1 MGKLVGKVAVITGAA
16 AGIGQGIAQIL
27 ANEGAK
33 VVIADIDAVRGPL
46 AVRDIESRGGEAIYI
61 KADAGDKAQ
70 VQHYINESVAHFGA
84 IDIMVNN
91 AAVIFQSKVLDT
103 PEDEWDRILRN
114 NLTSCFLGSKYA
126 AKAMI
131 EHNRKGRIINIS
143 SIHATLSEPS
153 CSAYTAAKG
162 GVEAFTRTLATELA
176 PYQITAN
183 ILAPGATYTELTLP
197 MYTDAVKQALFKRI
211 PLKAIAQPKDI
222 AWGALFLAS
231 EESWYMTGST
241 LTIDGGYTMD
251 GSLPDTAYWEE

>member
-1 MGKLVGKVAVITGAA
+1 MGRLTGKVAVITGGA
-16 AGIGQGIAQIL
+16 AGIGFGIAKIF
-27 ANEGAK
+27 AGEGAK
-33 VVIADIDAVRGPL
+33 VSIADIDAVRGPL
-46 AVRDIESRGGEAIYI
+46 AVQEIEAAGGEALFIQ
-61 KADAGDKAQ
+61 ADAGDKAQ
-70 VQHYINESVAHFGA
+70 VQHYINETVARLGA

-103 PEDEWDRILRN
+103 PEEDWERILRT
-114 NLTSCFLGSKYA
+114 NLTSVFLGSKYA

-131 EHNRKGRIINIS
+131 AGNRQGRIINIS

-162 GVEAFTRTLATELA
+162 GVESFTRTLATELA
-176 PYQITAN
+176 PHQITAN
-183 ILAPGATYTELTLP
+183 ILAPGATFTELTLP
-197 MYTDAVKQALFKRI
+197 MYTPAVKQALFKRI

-231 EESWYMTGST
+231 DESWYMTGST

-251 GSLPDTAYWEE
+251 GSLPDTAYWEG